1 MSPCLRN
8 TEPRNYTGFG
18 LPRAGFDVSSC
29 NSPDTGVLS
38 YSLRS
43 FWLIPTFAASPVPVI
58 VPNLTDSATV
68 AITCSATRTGSPSA
82 WHRLPI

>member
-8 TEPRNYTGFG
+8 TEPRNYAGFG

-38 YSLRS
+38 YLLRS

-58 VPNLTDSATV
+58 VTKAYLKLPS
-68 AITCSATRTGSPSA
+68 RTFRRDHEASHFTHS
-82 WHRLPI
+82 RMR